1 MTQISQK
8 LMLLIGGLFVGIF
21 LAESIA
27 RLIRPAKDA
36 DLLFNSP
43 DASPSGLYVLNKET
57 RLIPAPNFSD
67 TAKSLGYSVSLR
79 TNSLSLRGPS
89 RKGNRHQKYITMASA
104 GRLFYNGSSSIR
116 RRYIYGTVI
125 K

>member
-43 DASPSGLYVLNKET
+43 DASPPVSM
-57 RLIPAPNFSD
+57 FS
-67 TAKSLGYSVSLR
+67 TKKTHPPQLFGYGKILGYSVSLR

-89 RKGNRHQKYITMASA
+89 RKEVPPKYVTMASPR
-104 GRLFYNGSSSIR
+104 RLFYNGSSSL
-116 RRYIYGTVI
+116 
-125 K
+125 